1 MRPRAGRAGG
11 SLEPDPIPECI
22 VKRSLLLLLMACT
35 LLVASTGCSKRYKV
49 EIQSDTCWDG
59 LVNNDQN
66 ITGCGNSSY
75 KVIGT
80 LGCVRIQKRTVNGYI
95 RVRIDGRAWS
105 EETAALG
112 VVQVCN

>member
-1 MRPRAGRAGG
+1 MRTRRARARPQFPVSG
-11 SLEPDPIPECI
+11 PETD
-22 VKRSLLLLLMACT
+22 VKKNVLLLVCAAL
-35 LLVASTGCSKRYKV
+35 LLVAGTGCSKRYKV

-66 ITGCGNSSY
+66 ISGCGNSSY

-80 LGCVRIQKRTVNGYI
+80 LACVRIQKRTVNGYI

>member
-1 MRPRAGRAGG
+1 MRTRRVLAR
-11 SLEPDPIPECI
+11 PEFPVSGPETD
-22 VKRSLLLLLMACT
+22 VKKNVALLVFAAL
-35 LLVASTGCSKRYKV
+35 LLVAGTGCSKRYKV

-59 LVNNDQN
+59 LVNNDQA

-75 KVIGT
+75 KVIGS
-80 LGCVRIQKRTVNGYI
+80 LACVRIQKRTVNGYI

-105 EETAALG
+105 EQSESFG

>member
-1 MRPRAGRAGG
+1 MRTRRVLAR
-11 SLEPDPIPECI
+11 PEFPVSGPETD
-22 VKRSLLLLLMACT
+22 VKKNVALLVFAAL
-35 LLVASTGCSKRYKV
+35 LLVAGTGCSKRYKV

-66 ITGCGNSSY
+66 ISGCGNSSY

-80 LGCVRIQKRTVNGYI
+80 LGCVRIQKRTVAGYI